1 VEDRSILDR
10 PGPEPTGDLFVPPPG
25 VPRLGRLALIHG
37 GFWRPSFNRRHLRP
51 MAAALGELGWEVVS
65 LEYRRVP
72 GDPDVTVGDVRAA
85 LSALAPDVIAGHS
98 AGGHLALWAAAA
110 LRLKAV
116 ALAPV
121 ADLELGERLGLD
133 GDAVRAFL
141 GGPAAGRPDLDPI
154 KLPSPRATL
163 IHGSLDSIV
172 PIGLSTAYVKAH
184 PDSRLVEL
192 ADTAHFELIDP
203 LSDAWPIVIQEL
215 QRLLA

>member
-1 VEDRSILDR
+1 VESRSILDR
-10 PGPEPTGDLFVPPPG
+10 PGPEPTGDLFVPATG

-37 GFWRPSFNRRHLRP
+37 GFWRPSYDRIHLRP
-51 MAAALGELGWEVVS
+51 MAAALRDLGWEVVS

-72 GDPDVTVGDVRAA
+72 GDPDETVQDVRSA
-85 LSALAPDVIAGHS
+85 LSAVAPDVIAGHS
-98 AGGHLALWAAAA
+98 AGGHLALWAAAT

-121 ADLELGERLGLD
+121 ADLRMAEELDLG
-133 GDAVRAFL
+133 GGAVPAFL
-141 GGPAAGRPDLDPI
+141 GGPSDQRPDLDPI
-154 KLPSPRATL
+154 ELPPSGATL

-172 PIGLSTAYVKAH
+172 PIGLSRAYVKAH

-192 ADTAHFELIDP
+192 AGTAHFELIDP